1 MNDIDKYFY
10 DQYRE
15 QGEKVGFF
23 LGKIIYFIVSIFKKG
38 IFTACKQS
46 RKTLIIYLCLLVALP
61 VFYLIYGDL
70 YFILSLLLFFMI
82 FSYARIFILEYPAK
96 KLRRAF
102 NKIFVEINF
111 TSVDKKIPFFLFFEK
126 ISDYATKYVFRTTI
140 PLSEWKSKQ
149 ELLAMY
155 INLKIIDIKQH
166 NIDNG
171 IIYMIVENTPLPS
184 KIDWDDSFIDYN
196 DSFVDEK
203 EILNIG
209 VCYKGLIGID
219 LAKYPHV
226 FIAGET
232 GSGKS
237 NILKCLIYQAIKKDY
252 EVQLIDFKR
261 GVSFSS
267 FAKIVKISYDY
278 DTAIEVLDKMVEE
291 TKRRLDLFR
300 ENKVDNLHDY
310 NNNFPYKKIK
320 RQILF
325 IDELAELLKVRDK
338 EMSKQLY
345 DSIETLTRLSRAVG
359 IHLIMGIQRPDS
371 NIINGQIKNN
381 VSYRLCGRFVDKEP
395 SRIMLNSDIASNLPN
410 IKGRFIVRDN
420 ELTEIQCFCYYDVFS
435 DSLNYSI
442 PKESESEVIV
452 PPVKAVECPRE
463 EQKIDKAI
471 NVSNEIIF
479 DFNDINN

>member
-1 MNDIDKYFY
+1 MNEIDKYFY
-10 DQYRE
+10 EQYKE
-15 QGEKVGFF
+15 QGEKVGFL

-61 VFYLIYGDL
+61 LFYLIYGDL

-96 KLRRAF
+96 KLRRLF
-102 NKIFVEINF
+102 NKIFEEINF

-126 ISDYATKYVFRTTI
+126 LSEYATKYVFRTTI
-140 PLSEWKSKQ
+140 PLNEWKSKQ

-166 NIDNG
+166 EIDNG
-171 IIYMIVENTPLPS
+171 IIYMIVENTPLPQ
-184 KIDWDDSFIDYN
+184 KIDWDDCFIESNSLFD
-196 DSFVDEK
+196 DR
-203 EILNIG
+203 EILTIG
-209 VCYKGLIGID
+209 VSYKGIESID
-219 LAKYPHV
+219 LTKYPHM

-237 NILKCLIYQAIKKDY
+237 NILKCLIYQSIKKGY

-267 FAKIVKISYDY
+267 FSEIVKISYDY
-278 DTAIEVLDKMVEE
+278 DTAIEVLNKMVEE

-310 NNNFPYKKIK
+310 NNNFPYKKLK

-371 NIINGQIKNN
+371 GVINGQIKNN

-395 SRIMLNSDIASNLPN
+395 SRIMLNSDIASGLPN
-410 IKGRFIVRDN
+410 IKGRFIARDN

-435 DSLNYSI
+435 DSLNYNMQ
-442 PKESESEVIV
+442 KETDTTVDESSL
-452 PPVKAVECPRE
+452 KAVESPKSKE
-463 EQKIDKAI
+463 KSSEDIK
-471 NVSNEIIF
+471 VSNEIIF